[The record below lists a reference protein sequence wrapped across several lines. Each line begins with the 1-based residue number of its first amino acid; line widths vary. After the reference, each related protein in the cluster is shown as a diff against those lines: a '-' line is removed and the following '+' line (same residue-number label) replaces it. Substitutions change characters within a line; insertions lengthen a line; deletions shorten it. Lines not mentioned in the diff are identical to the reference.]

1 MDKTYKKLKK
11 QFTVVSHDA
20 GGAELLSSYVKR
32 INELCGLVN
41 KGYYIYD
48 SNMGVWIGESLF
60 NFGKEK
66 LEYIYK
72 GNKEVLGKK
81 RNNNKR

>member
-1 MDKTYKKLKK
+1 
-11 QFTVVSHDA
+11 
-20 GGAELLSSYVKR
+20 
-32 INELCGLVN
+32 
-41 KGYYIYD
+41 
-48 SNMGVWIGESLF
+48 MGENLIIL
-60 NFGKEK
+60 GKEK

>member
-1 MDKTYKKLKK
+1 MVLNNIIYS
-11 QFTVVSHDA
+11 VVMCW
-20 GGAELLSSYVKR
+20 LLGSYIKR

-41 KGYYIYD
+41 KGLYIYD
-48 SNMGVWIGESLF
+48 SNMEVWMGENLIIL
-60 NFGKEK
+60 GKEK

>member
-1 MDKTYKKLKK
+1 M
-11 QFTVVSHDA
+11 QA
-20 GGAELLSSYVKR
+20 
-32 INELCGLVN
+32 LV
-41 KGYYIYD
+41 YT
-48 SNMGVWIGESLF
+48 
-60 NFGKEK
+60 GKEK